1 MNGWRVFEME
11 KPKCGKCGKETTF
24 LGYSPIDQKEFCIT
38 CYTKALE
45 LNGKSD
51 GMTSPTL
58 IGKPES
64 KG

>member
-1 MNGWRVFEME
+1 ME

-24 LGYSPIDQKEFCIT
+24 LGYSPIDQKELCIT
-38 CYTKALE
+38 CYTKVLE